1 MTILSQVLLG
11 FAAIALLIFSVRL
24 IFTLLLRLQLLPVLI
39 WLCVGRVYPQ
49 WAAAHPF
56 VFYGVLSLFGLLALS
71 CWLRPLVEW
80 LQETQKARLAER
92 LILDE
97 LHRTAVEGRTISGFQ
112 VKTVSPSR
120 NMRNEKSGLRPAFSC
135 LIIRTSPLRC
145 APRLSQGPPAP
156 AY

>member
-24 IFTLLLRLQLLPVLI
+24 IFTLLLRLQLLSVLI

-97 LHRTAVEGRTISGFQ
+97 LHRAAVEGRTISGFQ
-112 VKTVSPSR
+112 VKNGVPIAEY
-120 NMRNEKSGLRPAFSC
+120 EK
-135 LIIRTSPLRC
+135 
-145 APRLSQGPPAP
+145 
-156 AY
+156 

>member
-24 IFTLLLRLQLLPVLI
+24 IFTLLLRLQLLPALI

-56 VFYGVLSLFGLLALS
+56 VFYGVLVLLGLLTLS

-92 LILDE
+92 LIVDE
-97 LHRTAVEGRTISGFQ
+97 LHRAAAEGRTISGFQ
-112 VKTVSPSR
+112 VKNGIPIA
-120 NMRNEKSGLRPAFSC
+120 E
-135 LIIRTSPLRC
+135 
-145 APRLSQGPPAP
+145 
-156 AY
+156 YED

>member
-56 VFYGVLSLFGLLALS
+56 VFYGVLALFALLALS
-71 CWLRPLVEW
+71 CWLRPVVEW
-80 LQETQKARLAER
+80 VQERQMLRLAER
-92 LILDE
+92 QIKNDLY
-97 LHRTAVEGRTISGFQ
+97 RANAEGRTITGFQ
-112 VKTVSPSR
+112 LCNGVPIPEYKD
-120 NMRNEKSGLRPAFSC
+120 
-135 LIIRTSPLRC
+135 
-145 APRLSQGPPAP
+145 
-156 AY
+156 